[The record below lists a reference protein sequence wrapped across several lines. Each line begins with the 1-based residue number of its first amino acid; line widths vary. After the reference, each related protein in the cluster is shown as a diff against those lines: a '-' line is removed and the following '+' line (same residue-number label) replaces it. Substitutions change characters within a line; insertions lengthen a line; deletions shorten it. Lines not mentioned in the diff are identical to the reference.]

1 MTRRPLHAAASIV
14 EMVAHESPIG
24 DLWST
29 WTESGLYSLG
39 WKKPDRNLESSNLK
53 DASQRACELDRL
65 LAEYFHS
72 GSAVFSGVTVDPAGW
87 TSFTANVYR
96 CCRQIGSGETQTYK
110 QLATAA
116 GNEMASR
123 AVGAAMARN
132 RVLLVIPCHRVLSA
146 QGQLRG
152 FSARGGLATKR
163 QLLDLEKAGSWPQ
176 DLFSSE
182 V

>member
-1 MTRRPLHAAASIV
+1 MAKRPRPAAASVV
-14 EMVAHESPIG
+14 EMVTHESPLG

-29 WTESGLYSLG
+29 WTERGLYTLG
-39 WKKPDRNLESSNLK
+39 WKKPDTLIESTNSK
-53 DASQRACELDRL
+53 GAGRRAIELDHL

-72 GSAVFSGVTVDPAGW
+72 GRVAFAEVKVDSTGW
-87 TSFTANVYR
+87 ATFAANVYR
-96 CCRQIGSGETQTYK
+96 YCRQIRPGETRTYK

-116 GNEMASR
+116 GNEKASR

-132 RVLLVIPCHRVLSA
+132 RVLLVIPCHRVLSG

-152 FSARGGLATKR
+152 FSARGGLSTKR

-176 DLFSSE
+176 DLFSNE